1 MQDDLE
7 RRSPHPRSQQPA
19 DRQIYQGA
27 EDELIV
33 GDLIE
38 EIPEDS
44 QKLAALK
51 EYVLSSPTY
60 PNWVISPDGQ
70 LTTITLELNPYV
82 LPESGEEDL
91 LGGFDDTAMDAD
103 LMGGFDEAAAT
114 DGPDM
119 QAVTSVEENEA
130 ILAAK
135 AVMERYEGR
144 KLSNFHLW
152 RPGLRV
158 FHPRFDAVEPTQ
170 VFGNFNW
177 ADVPA
182 FAGPV
187 SPNFWGT
194 AADPVG
200 GAEHGGHPWIHGS
213 LRSSVHCHQSDFAVF
228 HSSDWGCGCCARADD
243 LLPTQNGWQFQGGF
257 SCLRSQPFGAS
268 HCDDEFH
275 DCWRVVVLCQRG
287 LGADC
292 RFGYLRRT
300 RGPGGNGTYP
310 DLVACNFGG
319 TTRRATTTLWS
330 QRSGSG

>member
-1 MQDDLE
+1 MQKWKKTVDHNMERWGYLVVRFRWLVIALSLLVVGGFASQMRHLYFDASNEAFFKGDDPILVNYNSFRDQFGRDDLILVGIDTPEVFNTEFLRKLQAMQDDLE
-7 RRSPHPRSQQPA
+7 REVPHIREVNSLLTVRSTR
-19 DRQIYQGA
+19 GA

-135 AVMERYEGR
+135 AVMARYEE
-144 KLSNFHLW
+144 KTFELSSQEAQST
-152 RPGLRV
+152 GLPSRI
-158 FHPRFDAVEPTQ
+158 RC
-170 VFGNFNW
+170 
-177 ADVPA
+177 
-182 FAGPV
+182 
-187 SPNFWGT
+187 S
-194 AADPVG
+194 
-200 GAEHGGHPWIHGS
+200 
-213 LRSSVHCHQSDFAVF
+213 R
-228 HSSDWGCGCCARADD
+228 
-243 LLPTQNGWQFQGGF
+243 
-257 SCLRSQPFGAS
+257 
-268 HCDDEFH
+268 
-275 DCWRVVVLCQRG
+275 
-287 LGADC
+287 
-292 RFGYLRRT
+292 
-300 RGPGGNGTYP
+300 TYP
-310 DLVACNFGG
+310 SFREFQLG
-319 TTRRATTTLWS
+319 
-330 QRSGSG
+330 